1 MGPRGGFSGWGIGD
15 LSCSKESGWKLSGTA
30 PASGLTEKPVGRG
43 GMMGKDKKVKLE
55 MNECMH
61 E

>member
-1 MGPRGGFSGWGIGD
+1 MGD
-15 LSCSKESGWKLSGTA
+15 LSRSKESGWKLSGTA

-43 GMMGKDKKVKLE
+43 GMMGKDKKVNLE